1 MAQANHIP
9 LKESFR
15 WMPPIEVYTG
25 DRKAPDG
32 APPGG
37 KWYKGKAI
45 TVTRTGNKV
54 KYTEEELKASGRS
67 LRFRPV
73 SIDHVTESK
82 YGRWL
87 PFPQNQLVD
96 AEYEDGAVEY
106 LAYITDQDFHRMYE
120 SGMFDHTSIEGSAR
134 GPEGVPPGVPK
145 TPWGIGFTG
154 MTFVTKG
161 TRPGDPNTTVERLNE
176 TVRECLLS
184 EIAEVP
190 LGEPFGGY
198 KDFNDCVAKNSD
210 KKDPEGYCATI
221 MRKIEG
227 NGGGESTMSKQALK
241 DQEYDESVL
250 AEAELPVYEALVDAV
265 GEADFDGLTV
275 EEVKKWIQ
283 KAIKRPGA
291 FAAKAKKAGMATLA
305 YARKVIANKSKYD
318 LRTLRQALLA
328 VRLITGIGKRRH
340 AKETVDDAGILE
352 IAKTELK
359 EVFTEAP
366 EPADE
371 RVTSDG
377 AIQAE
382 ITQEVHMPLGVSTL
396 TGGPTEKRIPTVEER
411 LATVQKRGIE
421 NDDKIRTDLKHIR
434 EMLEGADSDIHT
446 EIKQL
451 RDDFKKLDAS
461 YVKKADL
468 AQLEASVDAKLGSGL
483 GETKSALL
491 ELIQSLRTAVDEK
504 DKAVEGLKETVAN
517 AEKKQKELLELT
529 EQNEARR
536 KEQAELLT
544 QTTENL
550 NNLRETLRDRKALQS
565 VPFRGKPPDTD
576 DTKLTETEKG
586 KVEVEPWQMENFKRK
601 LRK

>member
-1 MAQANHIP
+1 MAQANHTP

-32 APPGG
+32 APAGG

-54 KYTEEELKASGRS
+54 KYTEEELKAAGRS

-96 AEYEDGAVEY
+96 AEYEDEAVEY

-120 SGMFDHTSIEGSAR
+120 SGLFDHTSIEGSAR
-134 GPEGVPPGVPK
+134 GPEGIPAGVPK

-161 TRPGDPNTTVERLNE
+161 IRPGDPNTTVERLNE
-176 TVRECLLS
+176 TVQECLLS
-184 EIAEVP
+184 EIAV
-190 LGEPFGGY
+190 GEPFAGY
-198 KDFNDCVAKNSD
+198 RNFADCVAQNKD
-210 KKDPEGYCATI
+210 KEDPEGYCATI
-221 MRKIEG
+221 MRQVEG
-227 NGGGESTMSKQALK
+227 DGGEQEMSKQTLE
-241 DQEYDESVL
+241 DREYDESIL
-250 AEAELPVYEALVDAV
+250 AEAEVPVYEALVDAV
-265 GEADFDGLTV
+265 GEAEFDTLTV

-328 VRLITGIGKRRH
+328 VRLITKIGKRRH

-366 EPADE
+366 EPTDE
-371 RVTSDG
+371 HVTSDG

-382 ITQEVHMPLGVSTL
+382 ITQEVHVPSGVSTL
-396 TGGPTEKRIPTVEER
+396 TGGPVEKRTPTIDER

-421 NDDKIRTDLKHIR
+421 NDDKIRTDLKHVR
-434 EMLEGADSDIHT
+434 ETLEDEDKDIHE
-446 EIKQL
+446 EIKQI
-451 RDDFKKLDAS
+451 REDFKEAGES

-468 AQLEASVDAKLGSGL
+468 AQLEATIDAKLGSGL
-483 GETKSALL
+483 GETKTALL
-491 ELIQSLRTAVDEK
+491 ELIQTLRTAIDDK

-517 AEKKQKELLELT
+517 AEKKQKELLEMT
-529 EQNEARR
+529 EQSEARR
-536 KEQAELLT
+536 KEQADLLT

-550 NNLRETLRDRKALQS
+550 NNLRETLRDRKALQT

-576 DTKLTETEKG
+576 DTKLTETEKS